1 MSILYRRL
9 RGAVNLR
16 EKLPDV
22 KQRPLLTTVRATDAG
37 KAAAGIAAVEIPLHD
52 LLDDRP
58 EKTALMEAM
67 STGNRTS
74 RSKRT
79 SYSVRN
85 LSK

>member
-1 MSILYRRL
+1 MSILYRRP
-9 RGAVNLR
+9 RGDVNLR

-37 KAAAGIAAVEIPLHD
+37 EPAAGIAAVEVALHD
-52 LLDDRP
+52 ILDDLP
-58 EKTALMEAM
+58 EKTC
-67 STGNRTS
+67 S
-74 RSKRT
+74 RSKRL